1 MGHTRNRTQTT
12 WSQTMDSTIKLCRPI
27 GYYICLLFVMQFIF
41 DLNHDGIGINLG
53 LGLSL

>member
-12 WSQTMDSTIKLCRPI
+12 WSQTMDYTIKLCRPI